1 MYRKCLNFY
10 INKNGDLSCIWYA
23 KRKYKM
29 LGQYRDERAD
39 VDLTDPPYAV
49 RAVTLWYNCDKSE
62 IRRISYE
69 QSAVDA
75 QTRIIRFMDRAVR
88 ITYDTITDEHLK
100 TLRYRCPR
108 KYTKWFFKWLKYE
121 VTEEQFDKIQ
131 TKFWKV

>member
-39 VDLTDPPYAV
+39 ISLEDPPYAV
-49 RAVTLWYNCDKSE
+49 RAVTLWYNCDKNK

-75 QTRIIRFMDRAVR
+75 QKRIIKFMNDAVR
-88 ITYDTITDEHLK
+88 VTFDAITDEHLK
-100 TLRYRCPR
+100 TLKYRCPR
-108 KYTKWFFKWLKYE
+108 KYTKRFFEWLEYE
-121 VTEEQFDKIQ
+121 VTEEQFDEIQ
-131 TKFWKV
+131 TRFWKV